1 MNRGIAIKAGIILGF
16 FAIVLGLAF
25 GCSSVN
31 NDSATPQISGGDD
44 VFLSV
49 GDVEITKQELWN
61 KMKISD
67 GVTYLEQYVEEQ
79 LLASYIGQ
87 VTQAMID
94 EKVEESIYGS
104 NDPDQIAD
112 IQDDADLESDL
123 ILAYERTLLLQ
134 GLDPDNADD
143 VRSFF
148 ELEIAKELYTR
159 EYLENLTDEND
170 SPYFI
175 DDEMLEEEYT
185 DKTKGDVCALV
196 IRFHSYDEAE
206 AVMNEFNIVPNYEGR
221 LGDYFGTTP
230 IEDVLTANFNDTNTN
245 IMTDE
250 EALDA
255 YIAMYNYM
263 YGTSIDGDVADF
275 CANNTDGFSFEYDD
289 LTEAYGATAAQGT
302 FANYLWNTLEL
313 IDEDETDDEI
323 PLRFSITTYSVDD
336 YELMVYKVEEAE
348 VTAFE
353 DLSQAELDALYE
365 DVLENSITSSTLSIA
380 TTQLWND
387 HEFEIFDPLFKLQYA
402 FTEQEEFDNNGSD
415 TVVATLDNTEITAD
429 DLFDYMY
436 EQIGFFY
443 LLELVKQEN
452 VLYSDLYTD
461 IYGDDYDY
469 LNNDSDEM
477 VAHRAELREMK
488 SIFSSNG
495 YAQYGFS
502 SGDYTWEEFL
512 VLAFSNTSEA
522 NVIRDLFVIGSLQPA
537 IVEDI
542 IAYENAADFIQ
553 KQVDDYFSLDA
564 THLLLYRDD
573 DFDFNPD
580 EYNDYVDG
588 LTGQDATDYNALMV
602 AFENQVKSA
611 VNNDD
616 VTLTDIVN
624 EFRDGLVGDSE
635 NDWADYKAAGFFI
648 MTEDLSAQGSLTNTS
663 TTNFDEDF
671 VLALKRIYD
680 DYVDAVDS
688 DSTITEYVDD
698 RLVQSNFG
706 MHFIIATEGDDFDQ
720 PTAEFDATDTTYEA
734 GFTNDSM
741 VPSEDQINLYIQIR
755 MAEAKDEAAPFT
767 IPSDVRNAIEAY
779 YGEIINAYFTSTGYT
794 IATIDYIVNNNP
806 DFVNPDAGSVSFL
819 QEVLDILF
827 ELTFPEEF
835 KTPAEL
841 AAE

>member
-31 NDSATPQISGGDD
+31 NDSATPQITNGDD

-67 GVTYLEQYVEEQ
+67 GVAYLEQYVEEQ

-87 VTQAMID
+87 VTTAMID
-94 EKVEESIYGS
+94 DKVEESIYGS

-112 IQDDADLESDL
+112 IQDDAELEQDL

-148 ELEIAKELYTR
+148 ELELATELYTKA
-159 EYLENLTDEND
+159 YLENLTEDDD

-175 DDEMLEEEYT
+175 DAEMLEEEYT
-185 DKTKGDVCALV
+185 ENTKGDVCALV
-196 IRFHSYDEAE
+196 IRFNSYDEAE

-230 IEDVLTANFNDTNTN
+230 IEDVLTANFDETNTN
-245 IMTDE
+245 VMTDE

-255 YIAMYNYM
+255 YISMYNYM

-275 CANNTDGFSFEYDD
+275 CANNTDGFTFEYDE

-302 FANYLWNTLEL
+302 FANYLWNTLDL
-313 IDEDETDDEI
+313 IDEDETDDED

-336 YELMVYKVEEAE
+336 YELMVYKVEEEA
-348 VTAFE
+348 VTAYE
-353 DLSQAELDALYE
+353 DLTQAELDALYE
-365 DVLENSITSSTLSIA
+365 EVLEDSINSSTISIA
-380 TTQLWND
+380 TTQLWDD

-402 FTEQEEFDNNGSD
+402 FTQQEEFDNEGSD
-415 TVVATLDNTEITAD
+415 TAVAVLDGVEITAD
-429 DLFDYMY
+429 QLFDYMY
-436 EQIGFFY
+436 DEIGFFY

-452 VLYSDLYTD
+452 VLYSDLYTN
-461 IYGDDYDY
+461 IYGDDYNY
-469 LNNDSDEM
+469 LENSSDEM
-477 VAHRAELREMK
+477 IAHREELREMK
-488 SIFSSNG
+488 SIFSSDG

-502 SGDYTWEEFL
+502 SGDYTWDEFL
-512 VLAFSNTSEA
+512 ILAFSNTSEA
-522 NVIRDLFVIGSLQPA
+522 AVIRDLFVIGSLQPA

-573 DFDFNPD
+573 NMDFEPD

-588 LTGQDATDYNALMV
+588 LSGQDAIDYNALMV

-611 VNNDD
+611 VNNDNL
-616 VTLTDIVN
+616 TLTAIVN
-624 EFRDGLVGDSE
+624 EFRDGLVGDAE
-635 NDWADYKAAGFFI
+635 NDWADYKAAGFFV
-648 MTEDLSAQGSLTNTS
+648 MTEDLSAQGSLTAAS
-663 TTNFDEDF
+663 TTKFDEDF
-671 VLALKRIYD
+671 VLAMKRIYD
-680 DYVDAVDS
+680 DYVELVDS
-688 DSTITEYVDD
+688 DSTVNEYVDD

-706 MHFIIATEGDDFDQ
+706 MHFIIATEGEGFDQ
-720 PTAEFDATDTTYEA
+720 PSAEFDATDTNYEA

-741 VPSEDQINLYIQIR
+741 VPSEDQINLYIQFR
-755 MAEAKDEAAPFT
+755 MAQAKDAAEPFT
-767 IPSDVRNAIEAY
+767 LPTDVKEAIETY
-779 YGEIINAYFTSTGYT
+779 YGGVIEAYFTSTGYT
-794 IATIDYIVNNNP
+794 LATVDYIINNNP
-806 DFVNPDAGSVSFL
+806 DFVNPDAGSAEFL
-819 QEVLDILF
+819 QEVLDILY
-827 ELTFPEEF
+827 EVNFPEDF
-835 KTPAEL
+835 DTPAEI